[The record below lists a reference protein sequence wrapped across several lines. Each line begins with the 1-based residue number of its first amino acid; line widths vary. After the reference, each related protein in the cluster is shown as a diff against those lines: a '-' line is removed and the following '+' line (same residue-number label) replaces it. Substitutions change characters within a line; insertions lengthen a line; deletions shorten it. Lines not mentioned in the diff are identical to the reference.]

1 MKIISLTS
9 DWHHRDYY
17 LGAVK
22 GRLLS
27 LCPEIQLVDLS
38 HNVDN
43 YNISQAAFILKNS
56 YHHFPEGSIHVICLN
71 SEETSTHQHIAIK
84 YKGHY
89 FIGADNGLFSLAIKA
104 KPDEMVRIEN
114 IDSDKEYLTFP
125 ELNIFTKAAAHIV
138 KHDCISNLGSSLQE
152 LYRFVPIRALIQ
164 KGTVTGQIIYI
175 DTYGNAITN
184 ISKDLFESAR
194 LTRNFEILVQSNHY
208 RITKIN
214 TNYHETAE
222 GDFLALFNSSGLLE
236 IAINK
241 GNLAELLQL
250 DINSDIRI
258 KFHDN

>member
-1 MKIISLTS
+1 MATISLTS

-27 LCPEIQLVDLS
+27 LCPGVQLVDLS

-43 YNISQAAFILKNS
+43 YNISQTAFILKNS
-56 YHHFPEGSIHVICLN
+56 FHHFPKGTIHIIGLN
-71 SEETSTHQHIAIK
+71 SEKTDEHQHIAIK
-84 YKGHY
+84 YKEHY
-89 FIGADNGLFSLAIKA
+89 FIGADNGLFCLALKG
-104 KPDEMVRIEN
+104 KPDEIVMIEN
-114 IDSDKEYLTFP
+114 IKSEEEYLTFP

-138 KHDCISNLGSSLQE
+138 KHNSISDLGPSLAE
-152 LYRFVPIRALIQ
+152 LNRLIPIRALIQ

-175 DTYGNAITN
+175 DSYGNATTN
-184 ISKDLFESAR
+184 ISKELFESAR
-194 LTRNFEILVQSNHY
+194 QKRDFEILIQSNHY
-208 RITKIN
+208 RISTIN
-214 TNYHETAE
+214 KNYHETAE

-241 GNLAELLQL
+241 GHLAELLQL

-258 KFHDN
+258 KFHDR

>member
-1 MKIISLTS
+1 MATISLTS

-27 LCPEIQLVDLS
+27 LCPGVQLVDLS

-43 YNISQAAFILKNS
+43 YNISQTAFILKNAF
-56 YHHFPEGSIHVICLN
+56 HHFPEGTIHIIGLN
-71 SEETSTHQHIAIK
+71 SEKTNEHQHIAIK

-89 FIGADNGLFSLAIKA
+89 FIGANNGIFSLALKG
-104 KPDEMVRIEN
+104 KPDEMVIIEN
-114 IDSDKEYLTFP
+114 IKSEEEYLTFP

-138 KHDCISNLGSSLQE
+138 KNNSISDLGSSLKE
-152 LYRFVPIRALIQ
+152 FYRLVPIRALIQ

-175 DTYGNAITN
+175 DSYGNTTTN
-184 ISKDLFESAR
+184 ISKELFESAR
-194 LTRNFEILVQSNHY
+194 QEREFEILVQSNHY
-208 RITKIN
+208 RITTIN
-214 TNYHETAE
+214 KNYHETAE

-241 GNLAELLQL
+241 GHLAELLQL
-250 DINSDIRI
+250 EINSDIRI
-258 KFHDN
+258 KFHDH